1 MGYAP
6 FDLGGKVALVTGGN
20 AGIGLAMACALAD
33 AGADVCIW
41 GRDEAR
47 SRVATADLGGRGH
60 RVLSVV
66 CDVGDEAAVEEAF
79 AETLRVL
86 GRVDACFA
94 NAGADGLAP
103 SFAELSLSEWRRVA
117 TVNADGTFL
126 TLRAAARHMIKRGGG
141 GSLVATSTI
150 AAIGGRPGRAHY
162 TASKGAVLS
171 MVRSLAVE
179 LGPFGIRANAL
190 LPGSMETAMASSAP
204 DWQQIRRRVAGRVP
218 LGRPGSP
225 HELGGIAVYLA
236 SDASSYHT
244 GDLLVIDGG
253 YTAA

>member
-20 AGIGLAMACALAD
+20 AGLGLAMAAALAD
-33 AGADVCIW
+33 AGADVCVW
-41 GRDEAR
+41 GRDPAR
-47 SRVATADLGGRGH
+47 NRAATAELRGSGR
-60 RVLSVV
+60 RVLAVA
-66 CDVGDEAAVEEAF
+66 CDVGDEQAVERAF

-103 SFAELSLSEWRRVA
+103 SFAELSLAEWRRVMG
-117 TVNADGTFL
+117 VNADGTFL
-126 TLRAAARHMIKRGGG
+126 TLRTAARHMIERGGG
-141 GSLVATSTI
+141 GSLVLTSSI
-150 AAIGGRPGRAHY
+150 AAIGGRPGREHY
-162 TASKGAVLS
+162 TASKGALLS
-171 MVRSLAVE
+171 LVRSLAVE
-179 LGPFGIRANAL
+179 LGRFGIRANAL
-190 LPGSMETAMASSAP
+190 LPGSIETAMASGAP
-204 DWQQIRRRVAGRVP
+204 DWDRIRRRVAERVP
-218 LGRPGSP
+218 LGRPGAP

-244 GDLLVIDGG
+244 GDLLVVDGG